1 MAHGLRWGAS
11 VVAFAQ
17 AVLAG
22 CGAGSAAGEPERAEL
37 VARRGV
43 LEAVQLLSGELAAE
57 RSAQLAVPPTRIW
70 NLQLRWIEQDGASVA
85 AGARVAELDAGE
97 LAQQLV
103 TKRTARLEARDEL
116 DRIEAEQRG
125 RLAEAELAL
134 ARAEAELERARLD
147 AEVPAELVSAR
158 EAAERALALERAR
171 AGLDKARRDLESRQ
185 VTADSE
191 IGVRRLALE
200 RAEADLAVAERTLER
215 LELRA
220 PAAGVF
226 VVADHPW
233 EGRKLQPGDGLWP
246 GLSLGSLPDLG
257 SLYVEALLSDVDE
270 GRVAPGMPARC
281 HLEAFAG
288 EVVGGRVREVAPMA
302 REIDRRS
309 QRRAF
314 RVLVDLERVDPERM
328 RPGMSVRV
336 EVITARVE
344 EALLL
349 PLVSLDRS
357 ATPARVAT
365 PRGPAEVEL
374 GPCDAHRCVALGG
387 VSEGEPLVSWPT
399 GEAR

>member
-1 MAHGLRWGAS
+1 MTPVRNGTAWLAILAGA
-11 VVAFAQ
+11 A
-17 AVLAG
+17 LAG
-22 CGAGSAAGEPERAEL
+22 CGAGSAAGEPERGEL
-37 VARRGV
+37 VARRGT

-57 RSAQLAVPPTRIW
+57 RSAQLTVPPTRTW
-70 NLQLRWIEQDGASVA
+70 NLQLRWIERDGATVA

-97 LAQQLV
+97 LAQQVV

-116 DRIEAEQRG
+116 DKVEAEQRG

-134 ARAEAELERARLD
+134 ARAETELERARLE
-147 AEVPAELVSAR
+147 AEVPGDLVSAR
-158 EAAERALALERAR
+158 EAAERGLALERAR
-171 AGLDKARRDLESRQ
+171 AGLDKARRDRESRQ

-200 RAEADLAVAERTLER
+200 RAEADLALAERTLER
-215 LELRA
+215 LDLRA
-220 PAAGVF
+220 PSAGVF

-246 GLSLGSLPDLG
+246 GMTVGSLPDLS

-270 GRVAPGMPARC
+270 GRVAPGMSARC
-281 HLEAFAG
+281 HFEAFAG
-288 EVVGGRVREVAPMA
+288 EGVAGRVREVAPMA
-302 REIDRRS
+302 RELDWRS

-314 RVLVDLERVDPERM
+314 RVLVDLARVDPERM

-349 PLVSLDRS
+349 PLATLDRS

-365 PRGPAEVEL
+365 RRGPAAVEL

-387 VSEGEPLVSWPT
+387 VAEGEALVPWPT
-399 GEAR
+399 GERR